1 MLKEALQLTREG
13 PLIQL
18 IGFWVQG
25 VCWSCDTYNQ
35 REPGGKHRPIE
46 PAPGKCLFYD
56 DNIRLRLCPRIV
68 SLRVR
73 WPASTDGR
81 PFIEQRFANGAI
93 AIAGHFHEYL
103 DVDISYLM
111 IYHALVQWCRG

>member
-1 MLKEALQLTREG
+1 MLEEALQLTREG

-93 AIAGHFHEYL
+93 AIAPVIFTS
-103 DVDISYLM
+103 I
-111 IYHALVQWCRG
+111 